1 MIRANSEDRKWLK
14 KCIDNPD
21 KYKIYVD
28 NDDIFVV
35 EITEEDPDGMDVS
48 PYTFNDFGEEFI
60 VWLLKE
66 LGINADFV

>member
-1 MIRANSEDRKWLK
+1 MIMANKEDRKWIK
-14 KCIDNPD
+14 KCMDEPD
-21 KYKIYVD
+21 RYKIYVD

-35 EITEEDPDGMDVS
+35 EISYEDSDDMSIS
-48 PYTFNDFGEEFI
+48 PYSFSDFGEEFI